1 MAWPT
6 FLNPANNPAPRP
18 IVPKEPKASV
28 NLFTLVNKPFNKLTA
43 PFKVSELTIFST
55 VSVQVLLSLF
65 NEPYF
70 IQQRSLLF
78 ASYNYKS
85 GD

>member
-1 MAWPT
+1 MV
-6 FLNPANNPAPRP
+6 P
-18 IVPKEPKASV
+18 IEPSEPNASV
-28 NLFTLVNKPFNKLTA
+28 RLFTPVKRPLSILT
-43 PFKVSELTIFST
+43 PSFKALESTMFSI

>member
-18 IVPKEPKASV
+18 ILPNDPKASV
-28 NLFTLVNKPFNKLTA
+28 NLFTPVNKPFNKLTA

-55 VSVQVLLSLF
+55 VSVQVLLNLLS
-65 NEPYF
+65 EPD
-70 IQQRSLLF
+70 RLLADF
-78 ASYNYKS
+78 
-85 GD
+85 